1 MKKIFKSIYN
11 IYKINCTFIFGSSI
25 YSRAYNLAYFI
36 LSYLNQ
42 PLQWLIEVD
51 HKTKTIYKHE

>member
-36 LSYLNQ
+36 LSYHVL
-42 PLQWLIEVD
+42 LQWLIEVD